1 MKALLDPVID
11 RILHVVEE
19 LFECVPGSVQCK
31 NDNEPHLVKYNTG
44 HRGVCLHTDSADVT
58 LNVAL
63 SDPSEFEGGGTYF
76 EAINQVRL
84 LSSGPC
90 VVCHIFCFMNI
101 ASPRSRPSRPS
112 A

>member
-19 LFECVPGSVQCK
+19 LLDCVPGSVQCK

-63 SDPSEFEGGGTYF
+63 SDPREFEGGGTYF
-76 EAINQVRL
+76 EAINQVSVLGDERE
-84 LSSGPC
+84 
-90 VVCHIFCFMNI
+90 HHTD
-101 ASPRSRPSRPS
+101 
-112 A
+112 